1 MSHLVKPT
9 SFRAGKTQIW
19 PFNTLLST
27 KRKLVNGN
35 LTFSKSI
42 TRLSKKLLFRK
53 RLYVV
58 HGNVV
63 DLINNNIIYNLI
75 FMPRIKTKPREYS
88 LGVFMRA
95 SIYKPLN
102 LLKHAVMVE
111 KYVDKRID
119 KIAKRRRKRKIRKL
133 NRWLTRRMFRGAK
146 RAI

>member
-1 MSHLVKPT
+1 
-9 SFRAGKTQIW
+9 
-19 PFNTLLST
+19 
-27 KRKLVNGN
+27 
-35 LTFSKSI
+35 
-42 TRLSKKLLFRK
+42 
-53 RLYVV
+53 
-58 HGNVV
+58 
-63 DLINNNIIYNLI
+63 
-75 FMPRIKTKPREYS
+75 MPRIKTKPREYS